1 MGEYLVGVY
10 KEVAKKPDVIKIKNQ
25 KEYLEKLLDGE
36 YATFRYDD
44 YVVLYKKDNDRLLA
58 NIYINTFSQVG
69 LTIKGKIFITG
80 IDENGDLIS
89 LNKGQFLKCTE
100 MISRQEINYRNFDEK
115 GRLLPRYKRNR
126 QNRYDKQQEKSEV
139 KTNENK
145 NQENTKVELVTKPVT
160 VGGETI
166 AKTVKLEKVETEK
179 KEETHSNS
187 IENKNEDTKKE
198 TTTNDSAPPVI
209 RLSDEETLQVLNK
222 MIYIIHEYIQKL
234 LEMMSNDQ

>member
-1 MGEYLVGVY
+1 MGEYIVGVY

-36 YATFRYDD
+36 YATYRYDD
-44 YVVLYKKDNDRLLA
+44 YVVLYKKDNDRLLG

-80 IDENGDLIS
+80 IDENGNLIS
-89 LNKGQFLKCTE
+89 LNKSQFLKCTE

-115 GRLLPRYKRNR
+115 GRLLPKYKRNR

-139 KTNENK
+139 KEKK
-145 NQENTKVELVTKPVT
+145 NNANVELVAKPVNI
-160 VGGETI
+160 GGEKI
-166 AKTVKLEKVETEK
+166 AESIRLEKVDNDKIEKNHSNLNENENGEAK
-179 KEETHSNS
+179 KEN
-187 IENKNEDTKKE
+187 
-198 TTTNDSAPPVI
+198 TTNDSTPPVI

>member
-1 MGEYLVGVY
+1 MGEYIVGVY

-36 YATFRYDD
+36 YATYRYDD
-44 YVVLYKKDNDRLLA
+44 YVVLYKKDNDRLLG

-80 IDENGDLIS
+80 IDENGNLIS
-89 LNKGQFLKCTE
+89 LNKSQFLKCTE

-115 GRLLPRYKRNR
+115 GRLLPKYKRNR

-139 KTNENK
+139 KEKK
-145 NQENTKVELVTKPVT
+145 NNANVELVAKPVN
-160 VGGETI
+160 VGGEKI
-166 AKTVKLEKVETEK
+166 AESIRLEKIDNDKIEKNHSNLNENENGEAK
-179 KEETHSNS
+179 KEN
-187 IENKNEDTKKE
+187 
-198 TTTNDSAPPVI
+198 TTNDSTPPVI